1 MAITKEQRDKIVN
14 FFKLKNIFKVSKW
27 DDLKEGETYH
37 VPPLLV
43 LDRFDFNLI
52 EKKDNLIRVK
62 KNGCS
67 TIETIYKTDILTN
80 FIVKIKHGT
89 NTPQKTL
96 C

>member
-14 FFKLKNIFKVSKW
+14 FFKLKSVFKVSKW

-52 EKKDNLIRVK
+52 ENE
-62 KNGCS
+62 G
-67 TIETIYKTDILTN
+67 
-80 FIVKIKHGT
+80 
-89 NTPQKTL
+89 
-96 C
+96 